1 MSKRTPLNGDP
12 CICGDKATWHKEC
25 YRRAQAVAYEPGGW
39 LEAAVA
45 WEVCASI
52 HETWAKGKDALYK
65 TRHADFVKH
74 ADDARKKHAAEPAQP
89 EPVAWI
95 SEYGKDGYAGAAR
108 RVFLEDPSTMYPN
121 SRITPLYASPP
132 AQPEP
137 LTAEQVRD
145 LAKSAGLDWQRGYVV
160 DDFSNRY
167 DEFAR
172 AIERAIRETTT

>member
-25 YRRAQAVAYEPGGW
+25 YRRAQAVAY
-39 LEAAVA
+39 
-45 WEVCASI
+45 
-52 HETWAKGKDALYK
+52 
-65 TRHADFVKH
+65 
-74 ADDARKKHAAEPAQP
+74 

-132 AQPEP
+132 AQPDP
-137 LTAEQVRD
+137 LTDARIDERIDAAVAAERERIAAHFDARD
-145 LAKSAGLDWQRGYVV
+145 KGVGG
-160 DDFSNRY
+160 FY
-167 DEFAR
+167 DAHEPAEIIR
-172 AIERAIRETTT
+172 AMTQG